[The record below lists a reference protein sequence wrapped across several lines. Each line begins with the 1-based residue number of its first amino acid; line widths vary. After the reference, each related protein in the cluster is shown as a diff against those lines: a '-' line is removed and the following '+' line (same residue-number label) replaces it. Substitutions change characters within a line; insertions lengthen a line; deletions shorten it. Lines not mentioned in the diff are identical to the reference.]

1 MLFHAFWAAC
11 MLRARI
17 CRDTRQAMDHPLV
30 GPKPKGRNL
39 PYVHHI
45 PAWSSTA
52 GVEEQHLEFTIESVV
67 AQGKPWNEKRF
78 LYLAKMQNNYVIVKF
93 TRRYSTDL
101 HQFCANRGH
110 APKLLGYG
118 TVPGGWHVVLMELVD
133 RDISKTLAH
142 YAPTHLDRWEE
153 DLTRLV
159 EEFHGVGLV
168 HGDLRD
174 ANLIVRR
181 GEPERIILVDYDWG
195 GKHGD
200 VSFPSRHLHEDL
212 TEGEGEL
219 ESLEI
224 TKEHDRRVL
233 KDTIAKLRL
242 PLLIGGGVD
251 EMDLSQ

>member
-17 CRDTRQAMDHPLV
+17 CRDTRQAMDHPPVPL
-30 GPKPKGRNL
+30 KHRNL
-39 PYVHHI
+39 PYVHNI
-45 PAWSSTA
+45 PAWPSHA
-52 GVEEQHLEFTIESVV
+52 DIEEHLEFAIKSVIF
-67 AQGKPWNEKRF
+67 QGKPWNEKRF
-78 LYLAKMQNNYVIVKF
+78 LYHAKMQNDDVIVKF
-93 TRRYSTDL
+93 TRRYCTDL
-101 HQFCANRGH
+101 HQFCAKRGH
-110 APKLLGYG
+110 APKLLGHG
-118 TVPGGWHVVLMELVD
+118 TVPGGWHVVVMELVD

-142 YAPTHLDRWEE
+142 YAPMHLDRWEE

-159 EEFHGVGLV
+159 EEFHGEGLV

-174 ANLIVRR
+174 VNLIVRR
-181 GEPERIILVDYDWG
+181 GEPERIIIVDYDWG

-212 TEGEGEL
+212 TGGEGEL

-242 PLLIGGGVD
+242 PLLIGDV
-251 EMDLSQ
+251 MDVS

>member
-17 CRDTRQAMDHPLV
+17 CRDTRQAMDLPLV
-30 GPKPKGRNL
+30 WPKPKRRNL
-39 PYVHHI
+39 PYVHKI
-45 PAWSSTA
+45 PAWSSNA

-78 LYLAKMQNNYVIVKF
+78 LYRAKTQNDDVIVKF
-93 TRRYSTDL
+93 TRRYCTDL
-101 HQFCANRGH
+101 HQFCAKRGH
-110 APKLLGYG
+110 APELLGYG
-118 TVPGGWHVVLMELVD
+118 TVPGGWHVVVMEFVD
-133 RDISKTLAH
+133 QDISKTLAH

-159 EEFHGVGLV
+159 EEFHGEGYV

-212 TEGEGEL
+212 AEGEL

-224 TKEHDRRVL
+224 TKVHDHRVL
-233 KDTIAKLRL
+233 RFTIANLRL
-242 PLLIGGGVD
+242 PILLGDEAD
-251 EMDLSQ
+251 EMDVS

>member
-17 CRDTRQAMDHPLV
+17 CRDTRQAMDHPPVPL
-30 GPKPKGRNL
+30 KNKNL
-39 PYVHHI
+39 PYVCNI
-45 PAWSSTA
+45 PAWSSNSD
-52 GVEEQHLEFTIESVV
+52 VEEQHLKFAIKSV
-67 AQGKPWNEKRF
+67 AFQGKIWNEKRF
-78 LYLAKMQNNYVIVKF
+78 LYHAKMQNNDVFVKF
-93 TRRYSTDL
+93 TRRYCPDL
-101 HQFCANRGH
+101 HQFCAERGH

-118 TVPGGWHVVLMELVD
+118 TVPGGWHVVVMELIDLDVN
-133 RDISKTLAH
+133 KTLAH

-153 DLTRLV
+153 DLTCLV
-159 EEFHGVGLV
+159 EEFHREGLV

-174 ANLIVRR
+174 VNLIVQR

-195 GKHGD
+195 GKHGV

-219 ESLEI
+219 KSLEI
-224 TKEHDRRVL
+224 TKDHDLRVL

-242 PLLIGGGVD
+242 PFLGGGGADV
-251 EMDLSQ
+251 MDAS

>member
-17 CRDTRQAMDHPLV
+17 CRDTRQAMNQPPPVPRKDI
-30 GPKPKGRNL
+30 NL
-39 PYVHHI
+39 PYVHSI
-45 PAWSSTA
+45 PAWSSNA
-52 GVEEQHLEFTIESVV
+52 DVEEQHLEFAIKSVLF
-67 AQGKPWNEKRF
+67 QGEPWNEKRF
-78 LYLAKMQNNYVIVKF
+78 IYHAKMQNNNVIVKF
-93 TRRYSTDL
+93 TRRYCPDL
-101 HQFCANRGH
+101 HQACAKRGH

-118 TVPGGWHVVLMELVD
+118 TVPGGWHVVVMEVVEQD
-133 RDISKTLAH
+133 GKTLAH

-159 EEFHGVGLV
+159 EEFHGEGLV

-195 GKHGD
+195 GKHGY

-219 ESLEI
+219 ERLEI
-224 TKEHDRRVL
+224 TKEHDLRVL
-233 KDTIAKLRL
+233 KDTIAKLRR
-242 PLLIGGGVD
+242 LIGGGADV
-251 EMDLSQ
+251 MDVS